1 MSSSKEQVSMCPVCG
16 HNNRPGSLMCENC
29 GSLLNLK
36 AESRRATRDLRDST
50 HALTEEERE
59 VIDEEPENRVRG
71 GEYRPGCDVVLQ
83 VDEVGESV
91 RIMADMLEHPVVIGR
106 QDPMTGQV
114 PEVNLDDFAGYR
126 MGVSRKHAM
135 LEVKNEALTVTD
147 LGSSNGTYLN
157 GNRLAA
163 RQPEVVL
170 ERDMLR
176 VGQVLLKVM
185 FVDSSEE
192 ML

>member
-1 MSSSKEQVSMCPVCG
+1 MSSNTEQVSVCPVCG
-16 HNNRPGSLMCENC
+16 HSNRPGSLMCENC

-50 HALTEEERE
+50 HSLTEEERQ
-59 VIDEEPENRVRG
+59 VVDEEPENHVRG
-71 GEYRPGCDVVLQ
+71 AEYQLGFHVVLQ
-83 VDEVGESV
+83 LSDADKSV
-91 RIMADMLEHPVVIGR
+91 RVAADVLKDPVIIGR
-106 QDPMTGQV
+106 RDPMTEQV

-135 LEVKNEALTVTD
+135 LEVKDGGLTVTD

-170 ERDMLR
+170 DNDMLR
-176 VGQVLLKVM
+176 VGQVLLTVL
-185 FVDSSEE
+185 FVNPDEE
-192 ML
+192 TS